1 MQKFE
6 DEKQLDQFLKSFQ
19 KEISKDDEFLKT
31 SLKGNL
37 DIYEKLKEKEKKID
51 EILVKKRSD
60 IQENLRFLSETIET
74 SLKIFFE
81 FEVIK
86 IEDNNYI
93 NIKIF
98 GKFLTN
104 NKIDNYFRNEEKE
117 KKTNFAKNRIHPRYS
132 FFKMLKRVE
141 IIPENE
147 EEIEK
152 PLKLDIRSIKKTK
165 NRKGLENLKGFS
177 IKRLINKSEVY
188 PLNIKIKFS
197 LQNYSK
203 VYKLISP
210 LKEFMNNDFAT
221 RKQIFEKLWDYIKE
235 KKLLE
240 KNTILLDNE
249 LLKLFTPDG
258 EEKKID
264 VSELGIQIK
273 DLLGGEEVSEFEFE
287 ILNDEKFVKSFEKKI
302 ILPLDE
308 AKECM
313 AFFAEKLLFDEN
325 EKKKIMNGEKKE
337 LNNFITVNEKNK
349 ISQKEILKDFEKFYK
364 LIIKRENY
372 KKFKND
378 IPTFLQNFIN
388 KQNQNMK
395 ILKSNSSSILRK
407 RNWHDEN
414 DFVDNLLNN
423 YENVMDREI
432 KRFLKPK
439 NE

>member
-1 MQKFE
+1 MQIFE
-6 DEKQLDQFLKSFQ
+6 DEKQLEQFLKCFQ
-19 KEISKDDEFLKT
+19 KEISNDDEFLKT

-37 DIYEKLKEKEKKID
+37 NIYQKLKEKEKKID

-60 IQENLRFLSETIET
+60 IQESLRYLSETVET
-74 SLKIFFE
+74 SLRIFFE
-81 FEVIK
+81 FEIIK
-86 IEDNNYI
+86 IEESNYL

-104 NKIDNYFRNEEKE
+104 NKVDNYIKNEENNK
-117 KKTNFAKNRIHPRYS
+117 NFLKNSIQPRFT
-132 FFKMLKRVE
+132 FFKMLKKVE

-147 EEIEK
+147 KEIES
-152 PLKLDIRSIKKTK
+152 PLKLDIRTIKKSK
-165 NRKGLENLKGFS
+165 NRKDLKNLKAFS
-177 IKRLINKSEVY
+177 IKRLINKSEIY
-188 PLNIKIKFS
+188 PLNIKIKIA

-203 VYKLISP
+203 IYKLISP
-210 LKEFMNNDFAT
+210 LKEFMNKDFST
-221 RKQIFEKLWDYIKE
+221 RKEIFEKLWDYIKE

-240 KNTILLDNE
+240 KNKVKLDNE
-249 LLKLFTPDG
+249 LLKLFTPD
-258 EEKKID
+258 EENKDID
-264 VSELGIQIK
+264 ISELGIQIK
-273 DLLGGEEVSEFEFE
+273 DLLGGEEVNEFDFE
-287 ILNDEKFVKSFEKKI
+287 ILNDKKFVKSFEKKM

-325 EKKKIMNGEKKE
+325 EKNKIMNGEKDE
-337 LNNFITVNEKNK
+337 LNNFIEINEKNK
-349 ISQKEILKDFEKFYK
+349 NSQKEILVDFEKFYK
-364 LIIKRENY
+364 SIIKRENY

-378 IPTFLQNFIN
+378 MPSFLKNFID
-388 KQNQNMK
+388 KQNENLK

-423 YENVMDREI
+423 YEDVMDREI